1 MSGWKGTVWTWI
13 RRQENLLIAVQAF
26 TIAGFLLPWR
36 SQERPLILEILDK
49 YADDTSFTTILL
61 PVALTI
67 CVCAGLAS
75 MIILASR
82 SVRRG
87 LGPIAIRMSSL
98 LNCTMIA
105 GPLIYVQPWRIDGSQ
120 LRDTLDRVD
129 YAGPGWA
136 LTLVGGI
143 LAIIIATRIYHV
155 KGRAVEHIVPACDGP
170 ERASIMRR
178 KSIILTTTLLLIGEV
193 AVITGFFGTWIYGE
207 IFSFWTGHDFS
218 LVGVEQL
225 GPITPSI
232 VVAILCPAMAFYAVI
247 TRRASAKTYLLI
259 SEEATMLA
267 LALVTFFWF
276 TFNVRGIAIDIYF
289 QNVTLESGWYM
300 CVSGL
305 LLLLGTLLFLNMT
318 TSRHDLK
325 HSATQRETL
334 ARG

>member
-1 MSGWKGTVWTWI
+1 
-13 RRQENLLIAVQAF
+13 
-26 TIAGFLLPWR
+26 
-36 SQERPLILEILDK
+36 
-49 YADDTSFTTILL
+49 
-61 PVALTI
+61 
-67 CVCAGLAS
+67 

-120 LRDTLDRVD
+120 LHDTLDRVD

-155 KGRAVEHIVPACDGP
+155 QGRAVEHIVPACDDP

-193 AVITGFFGTWIYGE
+193 AVITGFFGTWISGE

-305 LLLLGTLLFLNMT
+305 LLLLGTLLFLDMT
-318 TSRHDLK
+318 TSMHDLK
-325 HSATQRETL
+325 PSATQRETL

>member
-1 MSGWKGTVWTWI
+1 MSGWKRTVWTWI

-36 SQERPLILEILDK
+36 SREMPLILEILDK
-49 YADDTSFTTILL
+49 FADDTSFTTILL

-75 MIILASR
+75 MIILVSG

-105 GPLIYVQPWRIDGSQ
+105 GPLIYIQPWRVDGTH
-120 LRDTLDRVD
+120 LHDILDMVD
-129 YAGPGWA
+129 YAGPGWT

-143 LAIIIATRIYHV
+143 LAIIVTTRIDQIQ
-155 KGRAVEHIVPACDGP
+155 GRAVEHIVPACDSP
-170 ERASIMRR
+170 QRASIMRR
-178 KSIILTTTLLLIGEV
+178 KSLILTTTLLLIGEI
-193 AVITGFFGTWIYGE
+193 AVITGFFGTWISGE
-207 IFSFWTGHDFS
+207 MVSLWTSHDWS

-225 GPITPSI
+225 GPITPAI
-232 VVAILCPAMAFYAVI
+232 VVAIVCPAMTFYAVI
-247 TRRASAKTYLLI
+247 TRRASARTYLLI
-259 SEEATMLA
+259 SEEVTMLA

-276 TFNVRGIAIDIYF
+276 TFKTRGLAIDIYF
-289 QNVTLESGWYM
+289 QNVALESGWYM

-305 LLLLGTLLFLNMT
+305 LLLLGTLLFLDMT
-318 TSRHDLK
+318 TSRHDL
-325 HSATQRETL
+325 SLRATRRETL
-334 ARG
+334 ARD